1 MASEKVHD
9 PDYFPP
15 PLAEEEPLHLQHD
28 WSDEEEKRA
37 KRKCVAQQITRAM

>member
-15 PLAEEEPLHLQHD
+15 PLAEEEPLHLQRD